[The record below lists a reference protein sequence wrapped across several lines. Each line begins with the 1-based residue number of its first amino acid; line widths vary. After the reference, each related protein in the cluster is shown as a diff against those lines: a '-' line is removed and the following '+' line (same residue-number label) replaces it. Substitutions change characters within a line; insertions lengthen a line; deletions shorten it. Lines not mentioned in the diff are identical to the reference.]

1 MLRGSGVKWD
11 LRKVDHYECYD
22 ELDWDVHYETTGDC
36 MARYLVRDPRNARVG
51 QDHSPSLAHRFPA
64 APTKT

>member
-22 ELDWDVHYETTGDC
+22 ELDWDIHYETAGDC
-36 MARYLVRDPRNARVG
+36 MARYQVRIAGNARVG
-51 QDHSPSLAHRFPA
+51 ENHSPSL
-64 APTKT
+64 